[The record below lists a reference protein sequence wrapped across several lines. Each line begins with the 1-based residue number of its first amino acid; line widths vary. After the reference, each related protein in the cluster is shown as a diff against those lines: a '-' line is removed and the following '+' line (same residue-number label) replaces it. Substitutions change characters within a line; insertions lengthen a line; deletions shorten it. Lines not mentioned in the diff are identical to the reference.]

1 MGQCEITNL
10 EILKP
15 LLYFE
20 DDWYVRV
27 DLITRHKDGNLQQR
41 RILQK
46 GFFFG
51 TYQSLEE
58 EINNLVSLANE
69 YNARVY
75 IDLVSY
81 RLSTGFLRQT
91 EWKRNYVY
99 GLKPNLEK
107 QLEVPDFYSL
117 YDADDNCKETNEF
130 VKSLMSQLNFKPI
143 IIKSS
148 KKGEHW
154 LLKRSEMEQLLPLVA
169 PNDRHRFF
177 LSYAWACLYNP
188 YASK

>member
-10 EILKP
+10 EVLKP

-58 EINNLVSLANE
+58 EINNL
-69 YNARVY
+69 
-75 IDLVSY
+75 I
-81 RLSTGFLRQT
+81 Q
-91 EWKRNYVY
+91 
-99 GLKPNLEK
+99 
-107 QLEVPDFYSL
+107 
-117 YDADDNCKETNEF
+117 C
-130 VKSLMSQLNFKPI
+130 
-143 IIKSS
+143 
-148 KKGEHW
+148 
-154 LLKRSEMEQLLPLVA
+154 
-169 PNDRHRFF
+169 
-177 LSYAWACLYNP
+177 
-188 YASK
+188 

>member
-10 EILKP
+10 EVLKP

-58 EINNLVSLANE
+58 EINN
-69 YNARVY
+69 
-75 IDLVSY
+75 LVSY

-177 LSYAWACLYNP
+177 LSYA
-188 YASK
+188 SK